1 MAKENHYFSLFA
13 FLLISFGMVSCDE
26 INEKVLPRAS
36 GKSGNLLVVVDSF
49 YWNNKTGE
57 AIMQAF
63 AKEQEGLPQR
73 EPIFDI
79 IQLPRQHFAQIFKT
93 NRNIIMV
100 EINPETKNKLTINSD
115 VWSESQLVV
124 TISAPTDA
132 IAAQTIEKNAKV
144 LADYFNNKEI
154 ERLNQQYAKNKN
166 PKANNV
172 LKNKFNL
179 EMNLESYYR
188 VAIEDSNFVWLRK
201 DKTAG
206 EHPINQ
212 GLLVYSYPYTSDSTF
227 TVNSLVDKRN
237 EITKKYI
244 KGTNDSTFMQTYAE
258 YLPKAKEVS
267 LNGLYAKE
275 LRGLWLIKGDFMGGP
290 FVSYSFVD
298 EKRNRVIC
306 IDGHVFAP
314 KFDKREFLRELEAI
328 ALGAKLEK

>member
-1 MAKENHYFSLFA
+1 
-13 FLLISFGMVSCDE
+13 MVSCDE

-73 EPIFDI
+73 EPMFDI
-79 IQLPRQHFAQIFKT
+79 IQLSHQHFAQIFKT

-124 TISAPTDA
+124 TISAPTDD

-166 PKANNV
+166 PKATNV

-188 VAIEDSNFVWLRK
+188 VAIEDTNFVWLRK